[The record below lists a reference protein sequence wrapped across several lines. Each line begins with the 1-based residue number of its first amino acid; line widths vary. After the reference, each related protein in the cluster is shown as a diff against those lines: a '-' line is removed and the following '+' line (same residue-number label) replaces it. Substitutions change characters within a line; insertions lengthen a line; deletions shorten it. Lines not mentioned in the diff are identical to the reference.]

1 MAAPHRAPPVLDSF
15 LHTPM
20 FRHART
26 AAHRRIRRF
35 LLLFCATLFAATAQA
50 GTVWMDNGDR
60 ITGTILSLDN
70 GILLV
75 NTPYGGD
82 LRLQF
87 KHVKTLQSDKDLVI
101 RDKSVEH
108 DYYAKLLRA
117 DTGKVVVDGVE
128 RSPDGENDVR
138 TDLALSSLD
147 SMTAPKPLWGGT
159 AVKGK
164 LDVSLNQKTASVNSQ
179 DYAADFSLD
188 ARRGLWRN
196 VLSAAYHRSKDGD
209 DIGADNYGGDYTL
222 DRFMTEKAFWQGR
235 LRYKRDFVEEV
246 SRQTAYGTGP
256 GYQFWDDALGAFSLS
271 ALVGRMEYA
280 YDDGGHESFYATGL
294 RWNYARYL
302 SGRQFEVYTTGEVYR
317 ALGAAGFGVNG
328 EVGLR
333 YNVNSTLSLYVKYAR
348 DQVSGTRQ
356 SMTESTYGTGLG
368 VTW

>member
-1 MAAPHRAPPVLDSF
+1 MAF
-15 LHTPM
+15 
-20 FRHART
+20 
-26 AAHRRIRRF
+26 F
-35 LLLFCATLFAATAQA
+35 LLFSGFTVFAARAEA

-82 LRLQF
+82 VRLEF
-87 KHVKTLQSDKDLVI
+87 KHVKTLQSDKDLVV

-108 DYYAKLLRA
+108 DYYAKLVRA

-128 RSPDGENDVR
+128 RSSDGESNVKTDVS
-138 TDLALSSLD
+138 LSSLD
-147 SMTAPKPLWGGT
+147 SMTAPKPLWGET

-164 LDVSLNQKTASVNSQ
+164 LDLSLNQKTASVNSQ
-179 DYAADFSLD
+179 DYAADFALD

-196 VLSAAYHRSKDGD
+196 ILTAGYHRSKDGD

-222 DRFMTEKAFWQGR
+222 DRFITQKAFWQGR
-235 LRYKRDFVEEV
+235 LRYKRDFVEDV

-256 GYQFWDDALGAFSLS
+256 GYQFWDDELGAFSLS
-271 ALVGRMEYA
+271 GLVGRMDYG
-280 YDDGGHESFYATGL
+280 YRDGAQEGFYAGGL
-294 RWNYARYL
+294 RWNYSRYL
-302 SGRQFEVYTTGEVYR
+302 SGKQFQVYTMGEVYR
-317 ALGAAGFGVNG
+317 ALGAAGFGMNG

-333 YNVNSTLSLYVKYAR
+333 YRVNNTLSLYVKVAR
-348 DQVSGTRQ
+348 DQVSGTRE

-368 VTW
+368 LSW